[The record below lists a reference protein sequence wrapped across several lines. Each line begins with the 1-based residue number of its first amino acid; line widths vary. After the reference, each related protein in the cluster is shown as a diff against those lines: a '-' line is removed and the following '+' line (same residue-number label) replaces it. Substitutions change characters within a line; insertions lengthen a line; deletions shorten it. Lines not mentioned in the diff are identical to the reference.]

1 MRSMIR
7 QQFKSSMG
15 ETDPTKINELKMRA
29 ISGIQNYVIHENTR
43 KALSKKGKEYA
54 SSFDAGSGGG
64 SSGSSG
70 SSSGA
75 S

>member
-1 MRSMIR
+1 ML
-7 QQFKSSMG
+7 
-15 ETDPTKINELKMRA
+15 TKINQLKMRA

-43 KALSKKGKEYA
+43 KALSKRGKEYA